1 MGRAA
6 ATTDA
11 EIVTRFEDGV
21 TLLVVAGP
29 EEAAGL
35 TWWQVEGEDGAGWSA
50 ADYLERVEE

>member
-11 EIVTRFEDGV
+11 EIVARFEA
-21 TLLVVAGP
+21 LVVIAGP

-35 TWWQVEGEDGAGWSA
+35 TWWQVEGEAGAGWSA
-50 ADYLERVEE
+50 ADFLEAVEE